1 MNKKI
6 VVKNDYFSTYAYI
19 YSEQYDNDKIEFN
32 VNYNKKSAAFEFKD
46 NLQYVNQKL
55 TWVSFLRYSTYNN
68 KYYIKY
74 DGLKEG
80 DQLDLNK
87 SSCSL

>member
-6 VVKNDYFSTYAYI
+6 VVKNDYFSTYVYI
-19 YSEQYDNDKIEFN
+19 YSEQYDNDKIKFN
-32 VNYNKKSAAFEFKD
+32 VNYNKKSAAFEFKV

-55 TWVSFLRYSTYNN
+55 TWASFLRYSTYNN

-74 DGLKEG
+74 YGLKEG
-80 DQLDLNK
+80 DHFI
-87 SSCSL
+87 